1 VPAGGGGVVSVI
13 EITTFRLAAEADVG
27 SFLHADRRV
36 QTELVPNQPGFLRR
50 TTARDGELWVVVV
63 LWASRSDA
71 SAFDRAAQGHP
82 AQAEFE
88 RHLESGSVALRHYD
102 TLD

>member
-1 VPAGGGGVVSVI
+1 VSVV
-13 EITTFRLAAEADVG
+13 EVTTFQLAAGTDVE
-27 SFLHADRRV
+27 SFLRSDRRV

-50 TTARDGELWVVVV
+50 TTARRGADWLVVV
-63 LWASRSDA
+63 LWASQSDA
-71 SAFDRAAQGHP
+71 SAFHESVRGDPVHP

-88 RHLESGSVALRHYD
+88 RHLDRASLVMRRYD